1 MESNLPQQN
10 ISIEQLP
17 IIIGDT
23 FKHISEVDRKISNA
37 VSRADEAKKLAD
49 EASQKNAGWSLFGS
63 DKKEAIEALQS
74 AAISQANALS
84 DSVDANKELF
94 NNQKKMSE
102 ALRYLFGLGVAN
114 MAANRTVVREL
125 ELKLKNASQ
134 EELSELARQEITNVI
149 LQLRAQED
157 MQYKLENHDRI
168 LREHKGEIDKILG
181 EINSF
186 EERCKEV
193 LGRTEM
199 LQNDVESKEKEL
211 TNKFIEEKRHIQEEL
226 KLLSKKLHDDIS
238 ILSDQ
243 LSASID
249 NKVTSALQVTE
260 PRILSLEQYR
270 QHEIDRRT
278 FFDTKFY
285 KAMVG
290 IISVSALIISCLS
303 LFFPHLQT

>member
-1 MESNLPQQN
+1 MESNLPQQK

-17 IIIGDT
+17 AIIGNT

-37 VSRADEAKKLAD
+37 VSRAEEAKKLAD
-49 EASQKNAGWSLFGS
+49 EASQKNAGWSFFGS

-74 AAISQANALS
+74 ATVSQANALS

-168 LREHKGEIDKILG
+168 LRKHKVDIDKILG
-181 EINSF
+181 MINSF
-186 EERCKEV
+186 EERCKDI
-193 LGRTEM
+193 LDRTET
-199 LQNDVESKEKEL
+199 LQDDVSKKEKEL
-211 TNKFIEEKRHIQEEL
+211 ADRFEDEKRHIKEEVN
-226 KLLSKKLHDDIS
+226 LLAKKLHDDIS
-238 ILSDQ
+238 KLSDQ

-260 PRILSLEQYR
+260 PRLLSLEQYR
-270 QHEIDRRT
+270 QHEIENRT
-278 FFDTKFY
+278 FFDTKLY

-290 IISVSALIISCLS
+290 IISVSALIVS
-303 LFFPHLQT
+303 LLNII

>member
-17 IIIGDT
+17 TIIGNT

-37 VSRADEAKKLAD
+37 VSRAEEAKKLAD
-49 EASQKNAGWSLFGS
+49 EASQKNAGWSFFGS

-102 ALRYLFGLGVAN
+102 AIRYLFGLGVAN

-168 LREHKGEIDKILG
+168 LREHKVDIDKILG

-186 EERCKEV
+186 EERCKDI
-193 LGRTEM
+193 LDRTET
-199 LQNDVESKEKEL
+199 LQVDVSKKEKEL
-211 TNKFIEEKRHIQEEL
+211 ADRFEDEKRHIKEEVN
-226 KLLSKKLHDDIS
+226 LLAKNFHDDIS
-238 ILSDQ
+238 KLSDQ

-260 PRILSLEQYR
+260 PRLLSLEQYR
-270 QHEIDRRT
+270 QHEIENRT
-278 FFDTKFY
+278 FFDTKLY

-290 IISVSALIISCLS
+290 IISVSALIVS
-303 LFFPHLQT
+303 LLNII

>member
-17 IIIGDT
+17 TIIGNT

-37 VSRADEAKKLAD
+37 VSRAEEAKKLAD
-49 EASQKNAGWSLFGS
+49 EASQKNAGWSFFGS

-74 AAISQANALS
+74 ATVSQANALS

-168 LREHKGEIDKILG
+168 LREHKVDIDKILG

-186 EERCKEV
+186 EERCKDI
-193 LGRTEM
+193 LDRTET
-199 LQNDVESKEKEL
+199 LQDDVSKKEKEL
-211 TNKFIEEKRHIQEEL
+211 ADRFEDEKRHIKEEVN
-226 KLLSKKLHDDIS
+226 LLAKNLHDDIS
-238 ILSDQ
+238 KLSDQ
-243 LSASID
+243 LFASID

-260 PRILSLEQYR
+260 PRLLSLEQYR
-270 QHEIDRRT
+270 QHEIENRT
-278 FFDTKFY
+278 FFDTKLY

-290 IISVSALIISCLS
+290 IISVSALIVS
-303 LFFPHLQT
+303 LLNII

>member
-17 IIIGDT
+17 TIIGNT

-37 VSRADEAKKLAD
+37 VSRAEEAKKLAD
-49 EASQKNAGWSLFGS
+49 EASQKNAGWSFFGS

-74 AAISQANALS
+74 ATVSQANALS

-114 MAANRTVVREL
+114 IAANRTVVREL

-168 LREHKGEIDKILG
+168 LREHKVDIDKILG

-186 EERCKEV
+186 EERCKDI
-193 LGRTEM
+193 LDRTET
-199 LQNDVESKEKEL
+199 LQDDVNKKEKEL
-211 TNKFIEEKRHIQEEL
+211 ADRFDDEKRHIKEEVN
-226 KLLSKKLHDDIS
+226 LLAKKLHDDIS
-238 ILSDQ
+238 KLSDQ

-260 PRILSLEQYR
+260 PRLLSLEQYR
-270 QHEIDRRT
+270 QHEIENRT
-278 FFDTKFY
+278 FFDTKLY

-290 IISVSALIISCLS
+290 IISVSALIVS
-303 LFFPHLQT
+303 LLNII

>member
-1 MESNLPQQN
+1 MENNLLQQN

-17 IIIGDT
+17 TIIGDT
-23 FKHISEVDRKISNA
+23 YKNITEVDRKISNA
-37 VSRADEAKKLAD
+37 VSKAEEAKALAD
-49 EASQKNAGWSLFGS
+49 IASKKEAGWSFFGG

-84 DSVDANKELF
+84 DSVDANKQLF
-94 NNQKKMSE
+94 ENQKKMSD

-125 ELKLKNASQ
+125 ELKLQNASK

-157 MQYKLENHDRI
+157 MQYKLENHNRI

-186 EERCKEV
+186 EERCKVILE
-193 LGRTEM
+193 RTET
-199 LQNDVESKEKEL
+199 LQDDVNKKEKEL
-211 TNKFIEEKRHIQEEL
+211 ADRFDDEKRHIHDEVN
-226 KLLSKKLHDDIS
+226 LLTKNLHDD
-238 ILSDQ
+238 LSKLSNQ
-243 LSASID
+243 LFASID

-260 PRILSLEQYR
+260 PRLLSLEQYR
-270 QHEIDRRT
+270 QHEIENRT
-278 FFDTKFY
+278 FFDTKLY

-290 IISVSALIISCLS
+290 IISVSALIVS
-303 LFFPHLQT
+303 LLNII

>member
-1 MESNLPQQN
+1 MESNLPQLN

-17 IIIGDT
+17 TIIGNT
-23 FKHISEVDRKISNA
+23 FKHIYEVDRKISNA
-37 VSRADEAKKLAD
+37 VSRTEEAKKLAD
-49 EASQKNAGWSLFGS
+49 EASQKNAGWSFFGS

-168 LREHKGEIDKILG
+168 LREHKGGIDKILG

-290 IISVSALIISCLS
+290 IISVSALIVS
-303 LFFPHLQT
+303 LLNII

>member
-17 IIIGDT
+17 TIIGNT

-37 VSRADEAKKLAD
+37 VSRAEEAKKLAD
-49 EASQKNAGWSLFGS
+49 EASQKNAGWSFFGS

-74 AAISQANALS
+74 ATVSQANALS

-94 NNQKKMSE
+94 NNQKRTSE

-168 LREHKGEIDKILG
+168 LREHKVDIDKILG

-186 EERCKEV
+186 EERCKDI
-193 LGRTEM
+193 LDRTET
-199 LQNDVESKEKEL
+199 LQDDVSKKEKEL
-211 TNKFIEEKRHIQEEL
+211 ADRFEDEKRHIKEEVN
-226 KLLSKKLHDDIS
+226 LLAKKLHDDIS
-238 ILSDQ
+238 KLSDQ

-260 PRILSLEQYR
+260 PRLLSLEQYR
-270 QHEIDRRT
+270 QHEIENRT
-278 FFDTKFY
+278 FFDTKLY

-290 IISVSALIISCLS
+290 IISVSALIVS
-303 LFFPHLQT
+303 LLNII

>member
-1 MESNLPQQN
+1 MESNLPQQK

-17 IIIGDT
+17 VIIGNT

-37 VSRADEAKKLAD
+37 VSRAEEAKKLAD
-49 EASQKNAGWSLFGS
+49 EASQKNAGWSFFGS

-74 AAISQANALS
+74 ATVSQANALS

-168 LREHKGEIDKILG
+168 LREHKVDIDKILG

-186 EERCKEV
+186 EERCKDI
-193 LGRTEM
+193 LDRTET
-199 LQNDVESKEKEL
+199 LQDDVNKKEKEL
-211 TNKFIEEKRHIQEEL
+211 ADRFEDEKRHIKEEVN
-226 KLLSKKLHDDIS
+226 LLAKKLHDDIS
-238 ILSDQ
+238 KLSDQ

-260 PRILSLEQYR
+260 PRLLSLEQYR
-270 QHEIDRRT
+270 QHEIENRT
-278 FFDTKFY
+278 FFDTKLY

-290 IISVSALIISCLS
+290 IISVSALIVS
-303 LFFPHLQT
+303 LLNIL

>member
-1 MESNLPQQN
+1 MENNLLQQN

-17 IIIGDT
+17 TIIGDT
-23 FKHISEVDRKISNA
+23 YKNITEVDRKISNA
-37 VSRADEAKKLAD
+37 VSKADEAKTLAD
-49 EASQKNAGWSLFGS
+49 IASKKEAGWSFFGG

-84 DSVDANKELF
+84 DSVDANKQLF
-94 NNQKKMSE
+94 ENQKKMSD

-114 MAANRTVVREL
+114 MAANRTVVQEL
-125 ELKLKNASQ
+125 ELKLQNASK

-157 MQYKLENHDRI
+157 MQYKLENHNRI

-186 EERCKEV
+186 EERCKVILE
-193 LGRTEM
+193 RTET
-199 LQNDVESKEKEL
+199 LQDDVNKKEKEL
-211 TNKFIEEKRHIQEEL
+211 ADSFEDEKRHIKEEVN
-226 KLLSKKLHDDIS
+226 LLAKNFHDDIS
-238 ILSDQ
+238 KLSDQ

-260 PRILSLEQYR
+260 PRLLSLEQYR
-270 QHEIDRRT
+270 QHEIENRT
-278 FFDTKFY
+278 FFDTKLY

-290 IISVSALIISCLS
+290 IISVSALIVS
-303 LFFPHLQT
+303 LLNII

>member
-17 IIIGDT
+17 TIIGNT

-37 VSRADEAKKLAD
+37 VSRAEEAKQLAD

-168 LREHKGEIDKILG
+168 LREHKGGIDKILG

-211 TNKFIEEKRHIQEEL
+211 TNNFIEEKRHIQEEL

-260 PRILSLEQYR
+260 PRLLSLEQYR
-270 QHEIDRRT
+270 QHEIDNRT
-278 FFDTKFY
+278 FFDTKLY

-290 IISVSALIISCLS
+290 IISVSALIVSLLS
-303 LFFPHLQT
+303 II

>member
-1 MESNLPQQN
+1 MEYNLPQQK

-17 IIIGDT
+17 AIIGNT

-37 VSRADEAKKLAD
+37 VSRAEEAKKLAD
-49 EASQKNAGWSLFGS
+49 EASQKNAGWSFFGS

-74 AAISQANALS
+74 ATVSQANALS

-114 MAANRTVVREL
+114 IAANRTVVREL

-168 LREHKGEIDKILG
+168 LREHKVDIDKILG

-186 EERCKEV
+186 EERCKDI
-193 LGRTEM
+193 LDRTET
-199 LQNDVESKEKEL
+199 LQDDVSKKEKEL
-211 TNKFIEEKRHIQEEL
+211 ADRFEDEKRHIKEEVN
-226 KLLSKKLHDDIS
+226 LLAKKLHDDIS
-238 ILSDQ
+238 KLSDQ

-260 PRILSLEQYR
+260 PRLLSLEQYR
-270 QHEIDRRT
+270 QHEIENRT
-278 FFDTKFY
+278 FFDTKLY

-290 IISVSALIISCLS
+290 IISVSALIVS
-303 LFFPHLQT
+303 LLNII

>member
-1 MESNLPQQN
+1 MENNLLQQN
-10 ISIEQLP
+10 FSIEQLP
-17 IIIGDT
+17 TIIGDT
-23 FKHISEVDRKISNA
+23 YKNITEVDRKISNA
-37 VSRADEAKKLAD
+37 VSKAEEAKALAD
-49 EASQKNAGWSLFGS
+49 IASKKEAGWSFFGG

-84 DSVDANKELF
+84 DSVDANKQLF
-94 NNQKKMSE
+94 ENQKKMSD

-125 ELKLKNASQ
+125 ELKLQNASK

-157 MQYKLENHDRI
+157 MQYKLENHNRI

-186 EERCKEV
+186 EERCKDI
-193 LGRTEM
+193 LDRTET
-199 LQNDVESKEKEL
+199 LQDDVSKKEKEL
-211 TNKFIEEKRHIQEEL
+211 ADSFEDEKRHIKEEVN
-226 KLLSKKLHDDIS
+226 LLAKKLHDDIS
-238 ILSDQ
+238 KLSDQ

-260 PRILSLEQYR
+260 PRLLSLEQYR
-270 QHEIDRRT
+270 QHEIENRT
-278 FFDTKFY
+278 FFDTKLY

-290 IISVSALIISCLS
+290 IISVSALIVS
-303 LFFPHLQT
+303 LLNII

>member
-1 MESNLPQQN
+1 MENNLLQQN

-17 IIIGDT
+17 TIIGDT
-23 FKHISEVDRKISNA
+23 YKNITEVDRKISNA
-37 VSRADEAKKLAD
+37 VSKAEEAKALAD
-49 EASQKNAGWSLFGS
+49 IASKKEAGWSFFGG

-84 DSVDANKELF
+84 DSVDANKQLF
-94 NNQKKMSE
+94 ENQKKMSD

-125 ELKLKNASQ
+125 ELKLQNASK

-157 MQYKLENHDRI
+157 MQYKLENHNRI

-186 EERCKEV
+186 EERCKVILE
-193 LGRTEM
+193 RTET
-199 LQNDVESKEKEL
+199 LQDDVNKKEKEL
-211 TNKFIEEKRHIQEEL
+211 ADRFDDEKRHIHDEVN
-226 KLLSKKLHDDIS
+226 LLTKNLHDDIS
-238 ILSDQ
+238 KLSNQ
-243 LSASID
+243 LFASID

-260 PRILSLEQYR
+260 PRLLSLEQYR
-270 QHEIDRRT
+270 QHEIENRT
-278 FFDTKFY
+278 FFDTKLY

-290 IISVSALIISCLS
+290 IISVSALIVS
-303 LFFPHLQT
+303 LLNII

>member
-1 MESNLPQQN
+1 MESNLPQQK

-17 IIIGDT
+17 AIIGNT

-37 VSRADEAKKLAD
+37 VSRAEEAKKLAD
-49 EASQKNAGWSLFGS
+49 EASQKNAGWSFFGS

-74 AAISQANALS
+74 ATVSQANALS

-168 LREHKGEIDKILG
+168 LRKHKVDIDKILG
-181 EINSF
+181 MINSF
-186 EERCKEV
+186 EERCKDI
-193 LGRTEM
+193 LDRTET
-199 LQNDVESKEKEL
+199 LQDDVSKKEKEL
-211 TNKFIEEKRHIQEEL
+211 VYRFEDEKRHIKEEVN
-226 KLLSKKLHDDIS
+226 LLAKKLHDDIS
-238 ILSDQ
+238 KLSDQ

-260 PRILSLEQYR
+260 PRLLSLEQYR
-270 QHEIDRRT
+270 QHEIENRT
-278 FFDTKFY
+278 FFDTKLY

-290 IISVSALIISCLS
+290 IISVSALIVS
-303 LFFPHLQT
+303 LLNII

>member
-1 MESNLPQQN
+1 MESNLPQLN

-17 IIIGDT
+17 AKIGNT

-37 VSRADEAKKLAD
+37 VSRAEEAKKLAD
-49 EASQKNAGWSLFGS
+49 EASQKNAGWSFFGS

-168 LREHKGEIDKILG
+168 LREHKVDIDKILG

-186 EERCKEV
+186 EERCKDI
-193 LGRTEM
+193 LDRTET
-199 LQNDVESKEKEL
+199 LQVDVSKKEKEL
-211 TNKFIEEKRHIQEEL
+211 ADSFEDEKRHIKEEVN
-226 KLLSKKLHDDIS
+226 LLAKNFHDDIS
-238 ILSDQ
+238 KLSDQ

-260 PRILSLEQYR
+260 PRLLSLEQYR
-270 QHEIDRRT
+270 QHEIENRT
-278 FFDTKFY
+278 FFNTKLY
-285 KAMVG
+285 KAIVG
-290 IISVSALIISCLS
+290 IISVSALIVS
-303 LFFPHLQT
+303 LLNII

>member
-17 IIIGDT
+17 TIIGNT

-37 VSRADEAKKLAD
+37 VSRAEEAKKLAD
-49 EASQKNAGWSLFGS
+49 EASQKNAGWSFFGS

-74 AAISQANALS
+74 ATVSQANALS

-94 NNQKKMSE
+94 NNQKRMSE

-168 LREHKGEIDKILG
+168 LREHKVDIDKILG

-186 EERCKEV
+186 EERCKDI
-193 LGRTEM
+193 LDRTET
-199 LQNDVESKEKEL
+199 LQDDVSKKEKEL
-211 TNKFIEEKRHIQEEL
+211 ADRFEDEKRHIKEEVN
-226 KLLSKKLHDDIS
+226 LLAKKLHDDIS
-238 ILSDQ
+238 KLSDQ

-260 PRILSLEQYR
+260 PRLLSLEQYR
-270 QHEIDRRT
+270 QHEIENRT
-278 FFDTKFY
+278 FFDTKLY

-290 IISVSALIISCLS
+290 IISVSALIVS
-303 LFFPHLQT
+303 LLNII

>member
-1 MESNLPQQN
+1 MENNLLQQN
-10 ISIEQLP
+10 FSIEQLP
-17 IIIGDT
+17 TIIGDT
-23 FKHISEVDRKISNA
+23 YKNITEVDRKISNA
-37 VSRADEAKKLAD
+37 VSKAEEAKALAD
-49 EASQKNAGWSLFGS
+49 IASKKEAGWSFFGG

-84 DSVDANKELF
+84 DSVDANKQLF
-94 NNQKKMSE
+94 ENQKKMSD

-125 ELKLKNASQ
+125 ELKLQNASK

-157 MQYKLENHDRI
+157 MQYKLENHNRI

-186 EERCKEV
+186 EERCKVILE
-193 LGRTEM
+193 RTET
-199 LQNDVESKEKEL
+199 LQDDVSKKEKEL
-211 TNKFIEEKRHIQEEL
+211 ADRFEDEKRHIKEEVN
-226 KLLSKKLHDDIS
+226 LLAKKLHDDIS
-238 ILSDQ
+238 KLSDQ

-260 PRILSLEQYR
+260 PRLLSLEQYR
-270 QHEIDRRT
+270 QHEIENHT
-278 FFDTKFY
+278 FFDTKLY

-290 IISVSALIISCLS
+290 IISVSALIVS
-303 LFFPHLQT
+303 LLNII

>member
-17 IIIGDT
+17 TIIGNT

-37 VSRADEAKKLAD
+37 VSRAEEAKKLAD
-49 EASQKNAGWSLFGS
+49 EASQKNAGWSFFGS

-114 MAANRTVVREL
+114 IAANRTVVREL

-168 LREHKGEIDKILG
+168 LREHKVDIDKILG

-186 EERCKEV
+186 EERCKVILES
-193 LGRTEM
+193 TET
-199 LQNDVESKEKEL
+199 LQDDVNKKEKEL
-211 TNKFIEEKRHIQEEL
+211 ADRFDDEKRHIHDEVN
-226 KLLSKKLHDDIS
+226 LLTKNLHDD
-238 ILSDQ
+238 LSKLSNQ

-260 PRILSLEQYR
+260 PRLLSLEQYR
-270 QHEIDRRT
+270 QHEIENRT
-278 FFDTKFY
+278 FFDTKLY

-290 IISVSALIISCLS
+290 IISVSALIVS
-303 LFFPHLQT
+303 LLNII

>member
-1 MESNLPQQN
+1 MEYNLPQLN

-17 IIIGDT
+17 TIIGNT
-23 FKHISEVDRKISNA
+23 LEHISEVDRKISNA
-37 VSRADEAKKLAD
+37 VSRAEEAKKLAD
-49 EASQKNAGWSLFGS
+49 EASQKNAGWSFFGS

-74 AAISQANALS
+74 ATVSQANALS

-94 NNQKKMSE
+94 NNQKKMSK
-102 ALRYLFGLGVAN
+102 ALFYLFGLGVAN

-168 LREHKGEIDKILG
+168 LREHKVDIDKILG

-186 EERCKEV
+186 EERCKVILE
-193 LGRTEM
+193 RTET
-199 LQNDVESKEKEL
+199 LQDDVNKKEKEL
-211 TNKFIEEKRHIQEEL
+211 ADRFEDEKRHIKEEVN
-226 KLLSKKLHDDIS
+226 LLAKKLHDDIS
-238 ILSDQ
+238 KLSDQ

-260 PRILSLEQYR
+260 PRLLSLEQYR
-270 QHEIDRRT
+270 QHEIENRT
-278 FFDTKFY
+278 FFDTKLY

-290 IISVSALIISCLS
+290 IISVSALIVS
-303 LFFPHLQT
+303 LLNII

>member
-17 IIIGDT
+17 TIIGNT

-37 VSRADEAKKLAD
+37 VSSADKAKKLAD
-49 EASQKNAGWSLFGS
+49 EASQKNAGWSLLGS

-114 MAANRTVVREL
+114 MAANRTVVQEL

-168 LREHKGEIDKILG
+168 LREHKGGIDKILG

-290 IISVSALIISCLS
+290 IISVSALIVS
-303 LFFPHLQT
+303 LLNII

>member
-17 IIIGDT
+17 TIIGNT

-37 VSRADEAKKLAD
+37 VSRAEEAKKLAD
-49 EASQKNAGWSLFGS
+49 EASQKNAGWSFFGS

-168 LREHKGEIDKILG
+168 LREHKEDIDKILG

-186 EERCKEV
+186 EERCKDI
-193 LGRTEM
+193 LDRTET
-199 LQNDVESKEKEL
+199 LQVDVSKKEKEL
-211 TNKFIEEKRHIQEEL
+211 ADSFEDEKRHIKEEVN
-226 KLLSKKLHDDIS
+226 LLAKNFHDDIS
-238 ILSDQ
+238 KLSDQ

-260 PRILSLEQYR
+260 PRLLSLEQYR
-270 QHEIDRRT
+270 QHEIENRT
-278 FFDTKFY
+278 FFNTKLY
-285 KAMVG
+285 KAIVG
-290 IISVSALIISCLS
+290 IISVSALIVS
-303 LFFPHLQT
+303 LLNII

>member
-1 MESNLPQQN
+1 MESNLPQQK

-17 IIIGDT
+17 VIIGNT

-37 VSRADEAKKLAD
+37 VSRAEEAKKLAD
-49 EASQKNAGWSLFGS
+49 EASQKNAGWSFFGS

-74 AAISQANALS
+74 ATVSQANALS

-168 LREHKGEIDKILG
+168 LREHNVDIDKILG

-186 EERCKEV
+186 EERCKDI
-193 LGRTEM
+193 LDRTET
-199 LQNDVESKEKEL
+199 LQDDVSKKEKEL
-211 TNKFIEEKRHIQEEL
+211 ADRFEDEKRHIKEEVN
-226 KLLSKKLHDDIS
+226 LLAKKLHDDIS
-238 ILSDQ
+238 KLSDQ

-260 PRILSLEQYR
+260 PRLLSLEQYR
-270 QHEIDRRT
+270 QHEIENRT
-278 FFDTKFY
+278 FFDTKLY

-290 IISVSALIISCLS
+290 IISVSALIVS
-303 LFFPHLQT
+303 LLNIL

>member
-1 MESNLPQQN
+1 MEYNLPQLN

-17 IIIGDT
+17 TIIGNT
-23 FKHISEVDRKISNA
+23 FKHISEVDRKILNA
-37 VSRADEAKKLAD
+37 VSRAEEAKKLAD
-49 EASQKNAGWSLFGS
+49 EASQKNAGWSFFGS

-114 MAANRTVVREL
+114 IAANRTVVREL
-125 ELKLKNASQ
+125 ELKLKNASP

-157 MQYKLENHDRI
+157 LQYKLENHDRI
-168 LREHKGEIDKILG
+168 LREHKVDIDKILG

-186 EERCKEV
+186 EERCKVILE
-193 LGRTEM
+193 RTET
-199 LQNDVESKEKEL
+199 LQDDVSKKEKEL
-211 TNKFIEEKRHIQEEL
+211 ADRFEDEKRHIKEEVN
-226 KLLSKKLHDDIS
+226 LLAKNLHDDIS
-238 ILSDQ
+238 KLSDQ

-260 PRILSLEQYR
+260 PRLLSLEQYR
-270 QHEIDRRT
+270 QHEIENRT
-278 FFDTKFY
+278 FFDTKLY

-290 IISVSALIISCLS
+290 IISVSALIVS
-303 LFFPHLQT
+303 LLNII

>member
-1 MESNLPQQN
+1 MESNLPQQK

-17 IIIGDT
+17 AIIGNT

-37 VSRADEAKKLAD
+37 VSRAEEAKKLAD
-49 EASQKNAGWSLFGS
+49 EASQKNAGWSFFGS

-74 AAISQANALS
+74 ATVSQANALS

-168 LREHKGEIDKILG
+168 LREHKVDIDKILG

-186 EERCKEV
+186 EERCKDI
-193 LGRTEM
+193 LDRTET
-199 LQNDVESKEKEL
+199 LQDDVSKKEKEL
-211 TNKFIEEKRHIQEEL
+211 VYRFEDEKRHIKEEVN
-226 KLLSKKLHDDIS
+226 LLAKKLHDDIS
-238 ILSDQ
+238 KLSDQ

-260 PRILSLEQYR
+260 PRLLSLEQYR
-270 QHEIDRRT
+270 QHEIENRT
-278 FFDTKFY
+278 FFDTKLY

-290 IISVSALIISCLS
+290 IISVSALIVS
-303 LFFPHLQT
+303 LLNII

>member
-17 IIIGDT
+17 TIIGNT

-37 VSRADEAKKLAD
+37 VSRAEEAKKLAD
-49 EASQKNAGWSLFGS
+49 EASLKNAGWSFFGS

-114 MAANRTVVREL
+114 IAANRTVVREL

-157 MQYKLENHDRI
+157 MQYKLENHARI
-168 LREHKGEIDKILG
+168 LREHKVDIDKILG

-186 EERCKEV
+186 EERCKDI
-193 LGRTEM
+193 LDRTET
-199 LQNDVESKEKEL
+199 LQDDVSKKEKEL
-211 TNKFIEEKRHIQEEL
+211 ADRFEDEKRHIKEEVN
-226 KLLSKKLHDDIS
+226 LLAKKLHDDIS
-238 ILSDQ
+238 KLSDQ

-260 PRILSLEQYR
+260 PRLLSLEQYR
-270 QHEIDRRT
+270 QHEIENRT
-278 FFDTKFY
+278 FFDTKLY

-290 IISVSALIISCLS
+290 IISVSALIVS
-303 LFFPHLQT
+303 LLNII

>member
-1 MESNLPQQN
+1 MENNLLQQN

-17 IIIGDT
+17 TIIGDT
-23 FKHISEVDRKISNA
+23 YKNITEVDRKISNA
-37 VSRADEAKKLAD
+37 VSKAEEAKALAD
-49 EASQKNAGWSLFGS
+49 IASKKEAGWSFFGG

-84 DSVDANKELF
+84 DSVDANKQLF
-94 NNQKKMSE
+94 ENQKKMSD

-125 ELKLKNASQ
+125 ELKLQNASK

-157 MQYKLENHDRI
+157 MQYKLENHNRI

-186 EERCKEV
+186 EERCKVILE
-193 LGRTEM
+193 RTET
-199 LQNDVESKEKEL
+199 LQDDVNKKEKEL
-211 TNKFIEEKRHIQEEL
+211 ADRFEDEKRHIKEEVN
-226 KLLSKKLHDDIS
+226 LLAKKLHDDIS
-238 ILSDQ
+238 KLSDQ

-260 PRILSLEQYR
+260 PRLLSLEQYR
-270 QHEIDRRT
+270 QHEIETRT
-278 FFDTKFY
+278 FFDTKLY
-285 KAMVG
+285 KAIVG
-290 IISVSALIISCLS
+290 IMSISALIVS
-303 LFFPHLQT
+303 LLNLI

>member
-1 MESNLPQQN
+1 MENNLLQQN

-17 IIIGDT
+17 TIIGDT
-23 FKHISEVDRKISNA
+23 YKNITEVDRKISNA
-37 VSRADEAKKLAD
+37 VSKAEEAKALAD
-49 EASQKNAGWSLFGS
+49 IASKKEAGWSFFGG

-84 DSVDANKELF
+84 DSVDANKQLF
-94 NNQKKMSE
+94 ENQKKMSD

-125 ELKLKNASQ
+125 ELKLQNASK

-157 MQYKLENHDRI
+157 MQYKLENHNRI

-186 EERCKEV
+186 EERCKVILE
-193 LGRTEM
+193 RTET
-199 LQNDVESKEKEL
+199 LQDDVNKKEKEL
-211 TNKFIEEKRHIQEEL
+211 ADRFDDEKRHIHDEVN
-226 KLLSKKLHDDIS
+226 LLTKNLHDDIS
-238 ILSDQ
+238 KLSNQ

-260 PRILSLEQYR
+260 PRLLSLEQYR
-270 QHEIDRRT
+270 QHEIENRT
-278 FFDTKFY
+278 FFDTKLY

-290 IISVSALIISCLS
+290 IISVSALIVS
-303 LFFPHLQT
+303 LLNII

>member
-1 MESNLPQQN
+1 MENNLLQQN

-17 IIIGDT
+17 TIIGDT
-23 FKHISEVDRKISNA
+23 YKNITEVDRKISNA
-37 VSRADEAKKLAD
+37 VSKAEEAKALAD
-49 EASQKNAGWSLFGS
+49 IASKKEAGWSFFGG

-84 DSVDANKELF
+84 DSVDANKQLF
-94 NNQKKMSE
+94 ENQKKMSD

-125 ELKLKNASQ
+125 ELKLQNASK

-157 MQYKLENHDRI
+157 MQYKLENHNRI

-186 EERCKEV
+186 EERCKVILE
-193 LGRTEM
+193 RTET
-199 LQNDVESKEKEL
+199 LQDDVNKKEKEL
-211 TNKFIEEKRHIQEEL
+211 ADSFEDEKRHIKEEVN
-226 KLLSKKLHDDIS
+226 LLAKNLHDDIS
-238 ILSDQ
+238 KLSDQ

-260 PRILSLEQYR
+260 PRLLSLEQYR
-270 QHEIDRRT
+270 QHEIENRT
-278 FFDTKFY
+278 FFDTKLY

-290 IISVSALIISCLS
+290 IISVSALIVS
-303 LFFPHLQT
+303 LLNII

>member
-17 IIIGDT
+17 TIIGNT

-37 VSRADEAKKLAD
+37 VSRAEEAKKLAD
-49 EASQKNAGWSLFGS
+49 EASQKNAGWSFFGS

-102 ALRYLFGLGVAN
+102 AIRYLFGLGVAN

-149 LQLRAQED
+149 LQLRTQED

-168 LREHKGEIDKILG
+168 LREHKVDIDKILG

-186 EERCKEV
+186 EERCKDI
-193 LGRTEM
+193 LDRTET
-199 LQNDVESKEKEL
+199 LQVDVSKKEKEL
-211 TNKFIEEKRHIQEEL
+211 ADSFEDEKRHIKEEVN
-226 KLLSKKLHDDIS
+226 LLAKNFHDDIS
-238 ILSDQ
+238 KLSDQ

-260 PRILSLEQYR
+260 PRLLSLEQYR
-270 QHEIDRRT
+270 QHEIENRT
-278 FFDTKFY
+278 FFDTKLY
-285 KAMVG
+285 KAIVG
-290 IISVSALIISCLS
+290 IISVSALIVS
-303 LFFPHLQT
+303 LLNII

>member
-1 MESNLPQQN
+1 MENNLLQQN

-17 IIIGDT
+17 TIIGDT
-23 FKHISEVDRKISNA
+23 YKNITEVDRKISNA
-37 VSRADEAKKLAD
+37 VSKAEEAKALAD
-49 EASQKNAGWSLFGS
+49 IASKKEAGWSFFGG

-84 DSVDANKELF
+84 DSVDANKQLF
-94 NNQKKMSE
+94 ENQKKMSD

-125 ELKLKNASQ
+125 ELKLQNASK

-157 MQYKLENHDRI
+157 MQYKLENHNRI

-186 EERCKEV
+186 EERCKVILES
-193 LGRTEM
+193 TET
-199 LQNDVESKEKEL
+199 LQDDVNKKEKEL
-211 TNKFIEEKRHIQEEL
+211 ADRFDDEKRHIHDEVN
-226 KLLSKKLHDDIS
+226 LLTKNLHDD
-238 ILSDQ
+238 LSKLSNQ
-243 LSASID
+243 LFASID

-260 PRILSLEQYR
+260 PRLLSLEQYR
-270 QHEIDRRT
+270 QHEIETRT
-278 FFDTKFY
+278 FFDTKLY
-285 KAMVG
+285 KAIVG
-290 IISVSALIISCLS
+290 IMSISALIVS
-303 LFFPHLQT
+303 LLNLI

>member
-1 MESNLPQQN
+1 MENNLLQQN

-17 IIIGDT
+17 TIIGDT
-23 FKHISEVDRKISNA
+23 YKNITEVDRKISNA
-37 VSRADEAKKLAD
+37 VSKADEAKTLAD
-49 EASQKNAGWSLFGS
+49 IASKKEAGWSFFGG

-84 DSVDANKELF
+84 DSVDANKQLF
-94 NNQKKMSE
+94 ENQKKMSD

-125 ELKLKNASQ
+125 ELKLQNASK

-157 MQYKLENHDRI
+157 MQYKLENHNRI

-186 EERCKEV
+186 EERCKVILE
-193 LGRTEM
+193 RTET
-199 LQNDVESKEKEL
+199 LQDDVNKKEKEL
-211 TNKFIEEKRHIQEEL
+211 SDSFEDEKRHIKEEVN
-226 KLLSKKLHDDIS
+226 LLAKNLHDDIS
-238 ILSDQ
+238 KLSDQ
-243 LSASID
+243 LFASID

-260 PRILSLEQYR
+260 PRLLSLEQYR
-270 QHEIDRRT
+270 QHEIENRT
-278 FFDTKFY
+278 FFDTKLY

-290 IISVSALIISCLS
+290 IISVSALIVS
-303 LFFPHLQT
+303 LLNII

>member
-1 MESNLPQQN
+1 MENNLLQQN

-17 IIIGDT
+17 TIIGDT
-23 FKHISEVDRKISNA
+23 YKNITEVDRKISNA
-37 VSRADEAKKLAD
+37 VSKAEEAKALAD
-49 EASQKNAGWSLFGS
+49 IASKKEAGWSFFGG

-84 DSVDANKELF
+84 DSVDANKQLF
-94 NNQKKMSE
+94 ENQKKMSD

-125 ELKLKNASQ
+125 ELKLQNASK

-157 MQYKLENHDRI
+157 MQYKLENHNRI

-186 EERCKEV
+186 EERCKVILE
-193 LGRTEM
+193 RTET
-199 LQNDVESKEKEL
+199 LQDDVSKKEKEL
-211 TNKFIEEKRHIQEEL
+211 ADRFEDEKRHIKEEVN
-226 KLLSKKLHDDIS
+226 LLAKKLHDDIS
-238 ILSDQ
+238 KLSDQ

-260 PRILSLEQYR
+260 PRLLSLEQYR
-270 QHEIDRRT
+270 QHEIENRT
-278 FFDTKFY
+278 FFDTKLY

-290 IISVSALIISCLS
+290 IISVSALIVS
-303 LFFPHLQT
+303 LLNII

>member
-1 MESNLPQQN
+1 MENNLLQQN

-17 IIIGDT
+17 TIIGDT
-23 FKHISEVDRKISNA
+23 YKNIKKEDRKISNA
-37 VSRADEAKKLAD
+37 VSKAEEAKALAD
-49 EASQKNAGWSLFGS
+49 IASKKEAGWSFFGG

-84 DSVDANKELF
+84 DSVDANKQLF
-94 NNQKKMSE
+94 ENQKKMSD

-125 ELKLKNASQ
+125 ELKLQNASK

-157 MQYKLENHDRI
+157 MQYKLENHNRI

-186 EERCKEV
+186 EERCKDI
-193 LGRTEM
+193 LDRTET
-199 LQNDVESKEKEL
+199 LQVDVRKKEKEL
-211 TNKFIEEKRHIQEEL
+211 ANSFEDEKCHIKEEVN
-226 KLLSKKLHDDIS
+226 LLAKNLHDDIS
-238 ILSDQ
+238 KLSDQ

-260 PRILSLEQYR
+260 PRLLSLEQYR
-270 QHEIDRRT
+270 QHEIENRT
-278 FFDTKFY
+278 FFDTKLY
-285 KAMVG
+285 KAILL
-290 IISVSALIISCLS
+290 IISFSALIVS
-303 LFFPHLQT
+303 LLNII

>member
-1 MESNLPQQN
+1 MPQQN

-17 IIIGDT
+17 TIIGNT

-37 VSRADEAKKLAD
+37 VSRAEEAKKLAD
-49 EASQKNAGWSLFGS
+49 EASQKNAGWSFFGS

-102 ALRYLFGLGVAN
+102 AIRYLFGLGVAN

-168 LREHKGEIDKILG
+168 LREHKVDIDKILG

-186 EERCKEV
+186 EERCKDI
-193 LGRTEM
+193 LDRTET
-199 LQNDVESKEKEL
+199 LQVDVSKKEKEL
-211 TNKFIEEKRHIQEEL
+211 ADSFEDEKRHIKEEVN
-226 KLLSKKLHDDIS
+226 LLAKNFHDDIS
-238 ILSDQ
+238 KLSDQ

-260 PRILSLEQYR
+260 PRLLSLEQYR
-270 QHEIDRRT
+270 QHEIENRT
-278 FFDTKFY
+278 FFDTKLY
-285 KAMVG
+285 KAIVG
-290 IISVSALIISCLS
+290 IISVSALIVS
-303 LFFPHLQT
+303 LLNII

>member
-1 MESNLPQQN
+1 MEYNLPQQK

-17 IIIGDT
+17 AIIGNT

-37 VSRADEAKKLAD
+37 VSRAEEAKKLAD
-49 EASQKNAGWSLFGS
+49 EASQKNAGWSFFGS

-74 AAISQANALS
+74 ATVSQANALS

-94 NNQKKMSE
+94 NNQKRMSE

-168 LREHKGEIDKILG
+168 LREHKVDIDKILG

-186 EERCKEV
+186 EERCKDI
-193 LGRTEM
+193 LDRTET
-199 LQNDVESKEKEL
+199 LQDDVSKKEKEL
-211 TNKFIEEKRHIQEEL
+211 ADRFEDEKRHIKEEVN
-226 KLLSKKLHDDIS
+226 LLAKKLHDDIS
-238 ILSDQ
+238 KLSDQ

-260 PRILSLEQYR
+260 PRLLSLEQYR
-270 QHEIDRRT
+270 QHEIENRT
-278 FFDTKFY
+278 FFDTKLY

-290 IISVSALIISCLS
+290 IISVSALIVS
-303 LFFPHLQT
+303 LLNII

>member
-17 IIIGDT
+17 TIIGNT
-23 FKHISEVDRKISNA
+23 LEHISEVDRKISNA
-37 VSRADEAKKLAD
+37 VSRAEEAKKLAD
-49 EASQKNAGWSLFGS
+49 EASQKNAGWSFFGS

-114 MAANRTVVREL
+114 IAANRTVVREL

-168 LREHKGEIDKILG
+168 LREHKVDIDKILG

-186 EERCKEV
+186 EERCKDI
-193 LGRTEM
+193 LDRTET
-199 LQNDVESKEKEL
+199 LQDDVSKKEKEL
-211 TNKFIEEKRHIQEEL
+211 ADRFEDEKRHIKEEVN
-226 KLLSKKLHDDIS
+226 LLAKKLHDDIS
-238 ILSDQ
+238 KLSDQ

-260 PRILSLEQYR
+260 PRLLSLEQYR
-270 QHEIDRRT
+270 QHEIENRT
-278 FFDTKFY
+278 FFDTKLY

-290 IISVSALIISCLS
+290 IISVSALIVS
-303 LFFPHLQT
+303 LLNII

>member
-17 IIIGDT
+17 TIIGNT
-23 FKHISEVDRKISNA
+23 FKHISEVDRKILNA
-37 VSRADEAKKLAD
+37 VSRAEEAKKLAD
-49 EASQKNAGWSLFGS
+49 EASQKNAGWSFFGS

-168 LREHKGEIDKILG
+168 LREHKVDIDKILG

-186 EERCKEV
+186 EERCKDI
-193 LGRTEM
+193 LDRTET
-199 LQNDVESKEKEL
+199 LQDDVSKKEKEL
-211 TNKFIEEKRHIQEEL
+211 ADRFEDEKRHIKEEVN
-226 KLLSKKLHDDIS
+226 LLAKKLHDDIS
-238 ILSDQ
+238 KLSDQ

-260 PRILSLEQYR
+260 PRLLSLEQYR
-270 QHEIDRRT
+270 QHEIENRT
-278 FFDTKFY
+278 FFDTKLY

-290 IISVSALIISCLS
+290 IISVSALIVS
-303 LFFPHLQT
+303 LLNII

>member
-17 IIIGDT
+17 TIIGNT

-37 VSRADEAKKLAD
+37 VSRAEEAKKLAD
-49 EASQKNAGWSLFGS
+49 EASQKNAGWSFFGS

-114 MAANRTVVREL
+114 IAANRTVVREL

-168 LREHKGEIDKILG
+168 LREHKVDIDKILG

-186 EERCKEV
+186 EERCKDI
-193 LGRTEM
+193 LDRTET
-199 LQNDVESKEKEL
+199 LQDDVSKKEKEL
-211 TNKFIEEKRHIQEEL
+211 ADRFEDEKRHIKEEVN
-226 KLLSKKLHDDIS
+226 LLAKELHDDIS
-238 ILSDQ
+238 KLSDQ

-260 PRILSLEQYR
+260 PRLLSLEQYR
-270 QHEIDRRT
+270 QHEIENRT
-278 FFDTKFY
+278 FFDTKLY

-290 IISVSALIISCLS
+290 IISVSALIVS
-303 LFFPHLQT
+303 LLNII